1 MKGRRW
7 IKVALWVVLTPIL
20 LFALLMVLL
29 YVPPVQN
36 FIREKATVIASEATG
51 MDISIR
57 RIDLHFPLNLR
68 IQGVQV
74 AQRTDSLPTT
84 PPDTLL
90 TLGTLDI
97 RVQAMPLFHG
107 QVEIDQILLKQV
119 GVNSAGLIEGMTL
132 KGELGR
138 FLLQSH
144 GVDLLDETVILNR
157 VDLAD
162 THLHVVLADT
172 AQPTPPDTTTTALN
186 WKIALHNLSL
196 KNVSVDLD
204 MPLDT
209 MSLRAHVPDASIEDA
224 DVDLG
229 RSDYGCRRLGL
240 AGASVSYD
248 TGNSVPAS
256 GFDASHLTL
265 RDLTVGI
272 DSVRAC
278 GRDMKAV
285 IREFSFYERSGL
297 NVASLT
303 GRFSSDSTVIRVP
316 SLQLRTSH
324 SEIDLAAQTY
334 WELVEIP
341 TTGRLTARL
350 DARIGKQDIL
360 LFAGGLPE
368 SFKEAYPFR
377 PLVIR
382 AGTVGNLKEM
392 QISRLMVD
400 LPGAFSIS
408 GGGGLWNVTDS
419 VSRRIGMELDMHT
432 YDLNFL
438 TTLTGEQP
446 DGSILVPDSMDLMAS
461 LSLEGTQCNAL
472 LKLNEQQGTLD
483 LNAAYNLDSEEYVA
497 DLVIDSLQVNHFL
510 PRDSIYMLTASLSA
524 KGKGTDIASAQTVSA
539 VRLKLAEIQYGQW
552 DVSNVAL
559 DAGLKSSVVGVKLS
573 SDNPLLKMQ
582 TRADLRLDKSYLDG
596 KIDIDV
602 KDVNLHQL
610 GVVPRPL
617 EHPFAFNL
625 GAEARHDSIKLN
637 LEAGDLDFQFRAR
650 STLKGLI
657 ERSSAFASLLGKQVE
672 ERRLDHAALRRALPS
687 AGMQLTAGK
696 QNPVSYFL
704 QAQNITYDD
713 FMLRFGFTPTRGIN
727 GQTFVRGLRTD
738 SLQLDTIFFA
748 IAQDTTRMRLQ
759 GGVVNGPENPQFVFR
774 STLTGEIR
782 NEDADLVV
790 QYVDDEGDTGIHF
803 GINARPLTEGHGKG
817 NGVLLRLLPEEPVIA
832 YRKFRFVDGKN
843 SIYLHKNMRVY
854 ADIDM
859 DEEKDDMGF
868 RMQSDIHDT
877 VSLQNINIELSRFRL
892 NELSEVM
899 PYLPRL
905 SGLFSAQAHYIQT
918 PNSLQVSASANVD
931 SLTYEQRWVGNIG
944 VGGTWLPENEDR
956 HRLHAYFSNDRR
968 EILTA
973 DGVLASSG
981 ETQTADVNIKLDKL
995 PLSLANAFVPDR
1007 MAMMRGELNGQVSVE
1022 GTLEKPTINGELAFD
1037 TASVYIRQLGA
1048 RYWFDSRPIRLKD
1061 NVASFDNF
1069 SLYTTSRNPF
1079 MITGSVDFRN
1089 LERPMA
1095 DIRLFADN
1103 YTLLDAKR
1111 RRSSIVYGKV
1121 VVGVDAYVRGPLDA
1135 LTMRGSMNLLGT
1147 TDVTYVL
1154 TDSPLTVED
1163 RLDGLVSFVSF
1174 ADTTSTETTDVPTVS
1189 LGGMDVSM
1197 VVGIDDAVRL
1207 RADLTEDGSKYV
1219 ELEGGGSLTLQ
1230 LTPQGD
1236 MTLMGR
1242 YTLSGG
1248 TMKYSLPII
1257 PLKEFK
1263 LASGS
1268 YVDWRGDVMDPVLSL
1283 KATERIRSSVDDGDG
1298 ASRPVD
1304 FDVSIAI
1311 GGRLSAP
1318 DLVFDLVAPEDATV
1332 QNELQAM
1339 GAEERSKQAI
1349 AMMATGIYLANSG
1362 GGGLSMGSALNS
1374 VLQSQINSLAGSVKG
1389 ASISVGIEDRT
1400 SAETGDTQKDF
1411 SFKYSQRFFND
1422 RIQVNIGGK
1431 VSTGANATNNAESF
1445 IDNISLEYRLD
1456 TSGTRYVRAF
1466 YNKNNE
1472 SILDGEITETG
1483 AGLVLRRK
1491 MDRLSELFIFRRKR
1505 PSPKKVEV
1513 DETTEDEATTE
1524 TDKTKEDKT
1533 TEEL

>member
-1 MKGRRW
+1 MWG
-7 IKVALWVVLTPIL
+7 VLTPIL
-20 LFALLMVLL
+20 LFAFLMVLL

-36 FIREKATVIASEATG
+36 FIREKATAVASEATG
-51 MDISIR
+51 MEISIR

-68 IQGVQV
+68 IRDVQV
-74 AQRTDSLPTT
+74 AQRTDTLPTARL
-84 PPDTLL
+84 DTLL
-90 TLGTLDI
+90 TLGTLDVRI
-97 RVQAMPLFHG
+97 QAMPLFHG

-119 GVNSAGLIEGMTL
+119 GVNSLGLIEGMTL
-132 KGELGR
+132 KGELGS

-144 GVDLLDETVILNR
+144 GVDLLNETVILNR

-162 THLHVVLADT
+162 THLSLVLADT
-172 AQPTPPDTTTTALN
+172 TQTPPDTTTTVLN

-209 MSLRAHVPDASIEDA
+209 MSLRANIPQASIEDA

-229 RSDYGCRRLGL
+229 RNYYGWRRFGL
-240 AGASVSYD
+240 EGASVSYD
-248 TGNSVPAS
+248 TGTSAPVQ
-256 GFDASHLTL
+256 GFDAAHLAL
-265 RDLTVGI
+265 RDLHINI
-272 DSVRAC
+272 DSVMTC
-278 GRDMKAV
+278 GHDMNGV
-285 IREFSFYERSGL
+285 IRKFTFNERSGL
-297 NVASLT
+297 NLSSLT
-303 GRFSSDSTVIRVP
+303 GRFSADSSVIRIP
-316 SLQLRTSH
+316 YLQLRTPH
-324 SEIDLAAQTY
+324 SEIDLSAQTY

-350 DARIGKQDIL
+350 DARIGKQDML

-400 LPGAFSIS
+400 LPGAFSID
-408 GGGGLWNVTDS
+408 GGGGLWNLTDS
-419 VSRRIGMELDMHT
+419 VSRRIGMDLNMHT

-438 TTLTGEQP
+438 TALSGEQP
-446 DGSILVPDSMDLMAS
+446 DGSIVVPDSMDLMANV
-461 LSLEGTQCNAL
+461 SLEGAQCNAV
-472 LKLNEQQGTLD
+472 LKLNEQQGSLD
-483 LNAAYNLDSEEYVA
+483 LNAAYNLDSEEYMA
-497 DLVIDSLQVNHFL
+497 DLVIDSLHVDHFL
-510 PRDSIYMLTASLSA
+510 PKDSIYMLTASLSA
-524 KGKGTDIASAQTVSA
+524 KGKGVDFTSNQAISD
-539 VRLKLAEIQYGQW
+539 VRFRLAEIQYGSRW
-552 DVSNVAL
+552 NISNVAL

-582 TRADLRLDKSYLDG
+582 TRANLHLDRAYLDG
-596 KIDIDV
+596 KVNMDV
-602 KDVNLHQL
+602 DDVNLYQL
-610 GVVPRPL
+610 GVIPEPL
-617 EHPFAFNL
+617 EYPFAFNL
-625 GAEARHDSIKLN
+625 GAEARRDSIKLY
-637 LEAGDLDFQFRAR
+637 LDAGDLAFRFRAR
-650 STLKGLI
+650 STLKELM
-657 ERSSAFASLLGKQVE
+657 ERSSVFASLLAQQVK
-672 ERRLDHAALRRALPS
+672 ERRLDHAALRRVLPS
-687 AGMQLTAGK
+687 AGMQLTAGTK
-696 QNPVSYFL
+696 NPMSYFL
-704 QAQNITYDD
+704 HTQNISYDD
-713 FMLRFGFTPTRGIN
+713 FVLRFGFTPTRGIN

-738 SLQLDTIFFA
+738 SLLLDTIFFA
-748 IAQDTTRMRLQ
+748 IAQDTTRMKLQ
-759 GGVVNGPENPQFVFR
+759 GGVVNGPDNPQFVFR

-782 NEDADLVV
+782 NEDAELTV
-790 QYVDDEGDTGIHF
+790 QYVDDKGDTGILF
-803 GINARPLTEGHGKG
+803 GLNARPLTEGHGKG
-817 NGVLLRLLPEEPVIA
+817 NGVLVRLLPEEPVIA
-832 YRKFRFVDGKN
+832 YRKFRFVDNKN

-859 DEEKDDMGF
+859 DEEDNDMGF

-892 NELSEVM
+892 DELSEVM

-918 PNSLQVSASANVD
+918 PTSLEVSASANVD
-931 SLTYEQRWVGNIG
+931 SLTYERRWVGN
-944 VGGTWLPENEDR
+944 VGAGATWLPESGDK
-956 HRLHAYFSNDRR
+956 HRLHAYFSNDQR
-968 EILTA
+968 EVLTA
-973 DGVLASSG
+973 DGLLAPSA
-981 ETQTADVNIKLDKL
+981 ETQEMEVKVGLDKF
-995 PLSLANAFVPDR
+995 PLSLANAFIPDR
-1007 MAMMRGELNGQVSVE
+1007 MAMMRGELNGEVSVK
-1022 GTLEKPTINGELAFD
+1022 GTMDKPTVNGELAFD
-1037 TASVYIRQLGA
+1037 TASVYIRQLGG
-1048 RYWFDSRPIRLKD
+1048 RYWFDSRPIRVEN
-1061 NVASFDNF
+1061 NVVSFDNF

-1079 MITGSVDFRN
+1079 MITGSVDLRDMA
-1089 LERPMA
+1089 RPTA

-1111 RRSSIVYGKV
+1111 RRSSIVYGNV
-1121 VVGVDAYVRGPLDA
+1121 VVSVNAFVRGPLDA
-1135 LTMRGSMNLLGT
+1135 LTMRGSMNLLGST
-1147 TDVTYVL
+1147 NVTYIL

-1163 RLDGLVSFVSF
+1163 RLDGLVTFVSF
-1174 ADTTSTETTDVPTVS
+1174 SDTTSTAVNDVPTVS
-1189 LGGMDVSM
+1189 LGGMDVSL

-1207 RADLTEDGSKYV
+1207 RADLTPDGSKYV
-1219 ELEGGGSLTLQ
+1219 ELEGGGNLTLQ

-1263 LASGS
+1263 LTSGS
-1268 YVDWRGDVMDPVLSL
+1268 YVDWRGDVMDPLLSL
-1283 KATERIRSSVDDGDG
+1283 KATERIRSSVDDGNG
-1298 ASRPVD
+1298 TSRPVD
-1304 FDVSIAI
+1304 FDVSIGI

-1318 DLVFDLVAPEDATV
+1318 DLVFDLVAPEDATI

-1349 AMMATGIYLANSG
+1349 AMMATGIYLASSG
-1362 GGGLSMGSALNS
+1362 GGSGLSMGSALNS

-1456 TSGTRYVRAF
+1456 ASGTRYVRAF
-1466 YNKNNE
+1466 YYKNNE

-1491 MDRLSELFIFRRKR
+1491 MDKLSELFIFRRKKPVR
-1505 PSPKKVEV
+1505 EEGKKK
-1513 DETTEDEATTE
+1513 DEN
-1524 TDKTKEDKT
+1524 
-1533 TEEL
+1533 L